1 MKSIC
6 VFCGS
11 NKGIDKVFLLTAKKV
26 ARLLVKEN
34 IELIYGGGNI
44 GLMGALAETV
54 MKKGGNV
61 TGIMPEFLMRREH
74 ATLKI
79 SKLIIVKSMHER
91 KAKMSELSDGFIVM
105 PGGLGTLEEFFEV
118 WTWEQLRLHMKPI
131 GVLNIDGYFN
141 ELIKFLNKAVKL
153 GFIKKEDREL
163 IIVEEDQIK
172 LLKRMQK
179 HYKVNNIDKDIES
192 KT

>member
-11 NKGIDKVFLLTAKKV
+11 SKGTDKIFSSTAKKV
-26 ARLLVKEN
+26 GRLLVKEN
-34 IELIYGGGNI
+34 MDLVYGGGNV
-44 GLMGALAETV
+44 GLMGSLAETV
-54 MKKGGNV
+54 MEKGGRV
-61 TGIMPEFLMRREH
+61 TGIIPEFLMRREH
-74 ATLKI
+74 ATLEI
-79 SKLIIVKSMHER
+79 SRLIIVKSMHER
-91 KAKMSELSDGFIVM
+91 KAKMSEYSDGFIIM

-141 ELIKFLNKAVKL
+141 DLIKFLNKAVRK
-153 GFIKKEDREL
+153 GFIRKEDREL
-163 IIVEEDQIK
+163 ILVDEDPGK
-172 LLKRMQK
+172 LLKNMKR
-179 HYKVNNIDKDIES
+179 HYKANNIDRDIKG